1 MPVVLGGGFV
11 VGLVETGTDV
21 SSVTAP
27 EPHTHGHPREG
38 ESFSPRAIPVE
49 GWAAGALV
57 ALAIV
62 WLFKD
67 WIWTQHLIS
76 WDHPDDWGHAYV
88 IPLISGYLVWRR
100 RKEIA
105 ERRVRTFWPA
115 VVPLLL
121 GIVCYVFFTVG
132 AMANHM
138 LQAGAIVLTI
148 GATALMLLGPAMFRL
163 LVLPIAFL
171 FMASTFS
178 ERLMILVTF
187 PLQLLASQGAWL
199 ILSLLSPLLGYEV
212 LVSGNRIEMI
222 TSTASIPLDV
232 AEQCSGMRMVVAFLA
247 LAMAFA
253 LVACPRW
260 WERIAM
266 FLLAVPVAIFMNVV
280 RVAALGLASLID
292 PNLANGQAH
301 MLIGTLLLIPALG
314 LYMLGHW
321 MLGRLFIDP
330 AKEAQRKASKQTLVK
345 RASGVPG
352 GTP

>member
-1 MPVVLGGGFV
+1 MSSASLPTSGPIQPPA
-11 VGLVETGTDV
+11 TG
-21 SSVTAP
+21 
-27 EPHTHGHPREG
+27 EG
-38 ESFSPRAIPVE
+38 ASPRDRTAEAWI
-49 GWAAGALV
+49 AGGLV
-57 ALAIV
+57 ALAMI
-62 WLFKD
+62 WLFKS

-76 WDHPDDWGHAYV
+76 YDHPDDWGHAYV

-100 RKEIA
+100 RRELA
-105 ERRVRTFWPA
+105 ERPRRTFWPA
-115 VVPLLL
+115 IVPLVL

-138 LQAGAIVLTI
+138 LQAGAMVLTI
-148 GATALMLLGPAMFRL
+148 GATALLLLGPAMFRL
-163 LVLPIAFL
+163 LALPIAFL
-171 FMASTFS
+171 FMATTFS

-199 ILSLLSPLLGYEV
+199 ILSLLSPFLGYQV
-212 LVSGNRIEMI
+212 LVSGNNLEII
-222 TSTASIPLDV
+222 TSTASIPLNV

-247 LAMAFA
+247 LALAFA

-280 RVAALGLASLID
+280 RVAVLGLASLID
-292 PNLANGQAH
+292 PKLANGQAH
-301 MLIGTLLLIPALG
+301 MLIGTLLLVPALG

-330 AKEAQRKASKQTLVK
+330 AVEEKRKAAKQKLVK
-345 RASGVPG
+345 RAADPAGGVP
-352 GTP
+352 